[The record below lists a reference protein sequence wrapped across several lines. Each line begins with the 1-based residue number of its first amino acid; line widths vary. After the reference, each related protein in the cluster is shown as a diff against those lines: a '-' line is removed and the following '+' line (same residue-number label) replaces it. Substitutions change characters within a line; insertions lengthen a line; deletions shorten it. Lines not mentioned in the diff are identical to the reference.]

1 MQITEVSLSEITI
14 GSNRRPVGD
23 ISHLVQSILQ
33 VGLLNPIHLTVEKKL
48 IAGLHRLE
56 SFRFI
61 GRETIPA
68 IICTG
73 DELDAEIQE
82 IDENLIRNELSA
94 LEQGE
99 QLLRRD
105 ELLAARGERKAS
117 GDNRFSRGEESS
129 PLKTT
134 ATIAAEVG
142 LSERIVQ
149 QRKQVARD
157 LMPDVKDVLRETNL
171 ADSKTDL
178 LKLSRQTPET
188 QRSVAAKLQEKTP
201 EGKPVT
207 SNVHHALNLIRQD
220 DADKTARENTE
231 RKATVTLGDCL
242 QWLQSQPQCDLLITD
257 PPYSTD
263 VDDIERF
270 AATWLP
276 LALSKVKPTGRA
288 YVCIGAYP
296 NELEAYL
303 AAAHLGSH
311 GLHCE
316 QVLVWTY
323 CNTLGPSPKY
333 DYKLNWQAILY
344 FRGEDAPGL
353 DCPKMTEQFSVQS
366 LNAPDGRIGDRYH
379 AWQKPNELAE
389 RLIRHSTKPNDLV
402 LDCFAG
408 TGTFLLAAA
417 RLGRDARGCD
427 QSPEILAIAAQ
438 RGCNYEN

>member
-178 LKLSRQTPET
+178 LKLSR
-188 QRSVAAKLQEKTP
+188 
-201 EGKPVT
+201 
-207 SNVHHALNLIRQD
+207 HAL
-220 DADKTARENTE
+220 ADQE
-231 RKATVTLGDCL
+231 
-242 QWLQSQPQCDLLITD
+242 
-257 PPYSTD
+257 
-263 VDDIERF
+263 
-270 AATWLP
+270 
-276 LALSKVKPTGRA
+276 
-288 YVCIGAYP
+288 
-296 NELEAYL
+296 
-303 AAAHLGSH
+303 
-311 GLHCE
+311 
-316 QVLVWTY
+316 
-323 CNTLGPSPKY
+323 
-333 DYKLNWQAILY
+333 
-344 FRGEDAPGL
+344 
-353 DCPKMTEQFSVQS
+353 
-366 LNAPDGRIGDRYH
+366 
-379 AWQKPNELAE
+379 
-389 RLIRHSTKPNDLV
+389 
-402 LDCFAG
+402 
-408 TGTFLLAAA
+408 
-417 RLGRDARGCD
+417 
-427 QSPEILAIAAQ
+427 
-438 RGCNYEN
+438 